1 MLPERSRVLP
11 FLHEHE
17 EKLSAALA
25 VLVEELVED
34 ADRFELGPQLRFLQP
49 IVLEE
54 EIPWHKQDSL
64 AVLDG
69 LCCSYSCETLTEV
82 FIL

>member
-1 MLPERSRVLP
+1 MPPKGSSFLP

-17 EKLSAALA
+17 EKLPAALT

-34 ADRFELGPQLRFLQP
+34 IESFELEPQLRFLQP
-49 IVLEE
+49 TVLEE
-54 EIPWHKQDSL
+54 EIPWHKQDGL
-64 AVLDG
+64 AVLDR
-69 LCCSYSCETLTEV
+69 LCRSDTCETLTEV